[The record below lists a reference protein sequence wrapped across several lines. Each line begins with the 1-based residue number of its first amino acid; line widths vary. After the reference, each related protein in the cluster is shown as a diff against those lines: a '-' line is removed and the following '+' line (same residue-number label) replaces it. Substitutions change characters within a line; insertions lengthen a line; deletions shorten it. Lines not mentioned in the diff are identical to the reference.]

1 MAATGILWDAVSTTK
16 TAIEALATGYEVVV
30 DPRNARPMTFFIE
43 LPTVESWTYNV
54 GDITLLVRIC
64 APPPGNQDA
73 SNFLLT
79 QADIIMNSSI
89 AVTSLRP
96 GVMIVGGG
104 QELPTY
110 DLTVRIAVRRN

>member
-1 MAATGILWDAVSTTK
+1 MAVTGILWDAVNATK
-16 TAIEALATGYEVVV
+16 TAIAALNTGYEVVT

-43 LPTVESWTYNV
+43 LPTVSSFTYNV
-54 GDITLLVRIC
+54 GDMTLVVRIC

-79 QADIIMNSSI
+79 QADVIMNSTI
-89 AVTSLRP
+89 AVTDLRP
-96 GVMIVGGG
+96 GVMIIGGG

>member
-1 MAATGILWDAVSTTK
+1 MAATGILWDAVSATK
-16 TAIEALATGYEVVV
+16 TAIEALSTGYEVVT
-30 DPRNARPMTFFIE
+30 DPRNVRPMTFFID
-43 LPTVESWTYNV
+43 LPSVDSFTYNV
-54 GDITLLVRIC
+54 GDISLTVHIC

-79 QADIIMNSSI
+79 QADIIMNSPI

-96 GVMIVGGG
+96 GVMIIGGG

-110 DLTVRIAVRRN
+110 DLTVRVSVRRN